1 MYKLDNI
8 DRAILNNL
16 QNDGRLSNVE
26 LSKLVGLSESA
37 CLRRV
42 KNLEE
47 NDIIGKYVML
57 MNQAAAGKP
66 DNVFVQVTLNSQQQE
81 TLLKFEDA
89 VKHVPEVMECYL
101 MSGDQDYMLRVV
113 VKDARDYERIHMTV
127 LTSLPEVSRIKSNFA
142 LRKVLK
148 KTQIE
153 L

>member
-1 MYKLDNI
+1 MFELDKI
-8 DRAILNNL
+8 DRAILKHL

-42 KNLEE
+42 KNLEDE
-47 NDIIGKYVML
+47 QIIGRYAML
-57 MNQAAAGKP
+57 MNEAAAGKP
-66 DNVFVQVTLNSQQQE
+66 DSVFVQVTLESQQQH
-81 TLLKFEDA
+81 TLEKFEQA
-89 VKHVPEVMECYL
+89 VKTVPEVMECYL
-101 MSGDQDYMLRVV
+101 MSGDQDYMLRVIV
-113 VKDARDYERIHMTV
+113 RDARDYERIHMQQ
-127 LTSLPEVSRIKSNFA
+127 LTSLPGVSRIKSNFA